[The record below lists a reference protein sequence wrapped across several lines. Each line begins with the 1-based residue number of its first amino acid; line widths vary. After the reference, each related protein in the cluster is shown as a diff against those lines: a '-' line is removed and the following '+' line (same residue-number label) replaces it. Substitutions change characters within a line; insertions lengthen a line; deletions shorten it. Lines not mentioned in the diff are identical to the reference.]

1 MSPQDSRGR
10 RRGVQHVFDVVRR
23 EQVSP
28 HLVRLHLGGPA
39 FAAFAD
45 GIGEAQAAATDK
57 YVKLLFARPGL
68 GLEPPFDMDALRERL
83 APEDMPSRRTYTVR
97 SIDAASGTIAIDF
110 VVHGDEGIAGPWA
123 AAAGP
128 GDRVALSGPGG
139 GYAPADDVDAHV
151 LLGDESALPAIA
163 AALESLPADAR
174 GLVLLEVAGPEE
186 EVALAK
192 PAGVAVTWIHR
203 GTAAYGALLAAVVEN
218 LEVPTGTFDVFAH
231 GEREAMKRLRP
242 LFTGAWGVPRDRLSL
257 SAYWAFGRAEDTFQ
271 AEKREPVGQIF
282 EPGPA

>member
-10 RRGVQHVFDVVRR
+10 RRGAQHVFDVVRR

-39 FAAFAD
+39 FAEFAA

-68 GLEPPFDMDALRERL
+68 GLEPPYDMDALRARL

-97 SIDAASGTIAIDF
+97 SIDAASGTIAVDF

-139 GYAPADDVDAHV
+139 GYAPAHDVDAHV

-174 GLVLLEVAGPEE
+174 GLVVIEVAGPEE

-192 PAGVAVTWIHR
+192 PAGVAVTWVHR
-203 GTAAYGALLAAVVEN
+203 GTAAYGALLTAVVEN
-218 LEVPTGTFDVFAH
+218 LEVPAGTFDVFAH

-242 LFTGAWGVPRDRLSL
+242 LLTGAWGVPRDRLSL